1 MFQRLNGYS
10 MNNSIFSTG
19 FDIYDPYGCPAYYRS
34 RHTFP
39 TKKEAINAILH
50 IIQEKKNEV

>member
-10 MNNSIFSTG
+10 MNDSIFSTG
-19 FDIYDPYGCPAYYRS
+19 YDIYDPSGCPAYYRT

-39 TKKEAINAILH
+39 TKAEAINAIFN
-50 IIQEKKNEV
+50 IIQEKKNGK

>member
-1 MFQRLNGYS
+1 MWQRLNGYS
-10 MNNSIFSTG
+10 INDSIWLSG
-19 FDIYDPYGCPAYYRS
+19 YDIYDPCGQPAYYKT

-39 TKKEAINAILH
+39 TKAEAINAIFH